1 MKKATIILLSLTT
14 LIFGFQAAKD
24 TDFGWHY
31 RCGKELLA
39 GHPCLDNHFSYF
51 LPDYKAYYPSFIYD
65 TILAISYDHFGLTG
79 LSLFNSLLLLLC
91 VILLYQLIKGPLW
104 LKVTLPL
111 LVLLTPGP
119 SIALGL
125 RPQVLTFFL
134 FLLTLKI
141 GEISLKNY
149 KYLYLLPLL
158 FSILVN
164 THIGF
169 ITGLLL
175 LPSLY
180 MNQPLR
186 KKWVVILPFIMA
198 LLATCLN
205 PFGPK
210 VYLEIY
216 RHLQAPLS
224 TTIAEWVAPPLWLK
238 GLAAFF
244 ILELSLFLAA
254 KKRLRPSFLIN
265 LLIFTILSFLGMRNL
280 VFLSALI
287 AIYLGICLCHLRM
300 GRFFNL
306 EDAQYQGF
314 CGRSNT
320 CLAG

>member
-1 MKKATIILLSLTT
+1 MQDCGKPRKEKSDYNFTFTGIFKCGECGRSITAEQHTKKSGLVFRYYRCT
-14 LIFGFQAAKD
+14 QKD
-24 TDFGWHY
+24 TDCQQKFLN
-31 RCGKELLA
+31 ENDL
-39 GHPCLDNHFSYF
+39 FSQLNSIF
-51 LPDYKAYYPSFIYD
+51 QKVALPDD
-65 TILAISYDHFGLTG
+65 
-79 LSLFNSLLLLLC
+79 
-91 VILLYQLIKGPLW
+91 W
-104 LKVTLPL
+104 LKPILNDILPALKSGVSLQRGMTYKRSLAL
-111 LVLLTPGP
+111 LPHCQRSIHLRSKLRSVL
-119 SIALGL
+119 
-125 RPQVLTFFL
+125 
-134 FLLTLKI
+134 
-141 GEISLKNY
+141 ECCY